1 MAKFRIAYIDDTD
14 EVEVI
19 EAEETRMSN
28 RVAQEW
34 LR

>member
-1 MAKFRIAYIDDTD
+1 MAKFRITYINDTD

-28 RVAQEW
+28 RS
-34 LR
+34 RKNG